1 MCGETTLALP
11 EMRPARVQIEIDTS
25 KCIVPMTCKKCLNL
39 CPQMVFQVMVLKQE
53 KFKETD
59 IKEPGAYA
67 IVPLHR
73 WKCTLCNVCV
83 DNCPVDAI
91 KIALVGEE

>member
-1 MCGETTLALP
+1 MALALP
-11 EMRPARVQIEIDTS
+11 EMRPAGAQIEIDTS
-25 KCIVPMTCKKCLNL
+25 KCTVPMTCTKCLNL
-39 CPQMVFQVMVLKQE
+39 CPQMVFQVMVLKEE

-67 IVPLHR
+67 IVPIHR
-73 WKCTLCNVCV
+73 WKCTLCNICI

-91 KIALVGEE
+91 KITVRGEK